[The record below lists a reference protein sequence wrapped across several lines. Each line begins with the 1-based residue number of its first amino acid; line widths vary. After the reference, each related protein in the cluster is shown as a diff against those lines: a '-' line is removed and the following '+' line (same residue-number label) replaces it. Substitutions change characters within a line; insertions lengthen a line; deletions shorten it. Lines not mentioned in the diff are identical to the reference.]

1 VLIGLEA
8 YTQQL
13 VQAVSNVPANAP
25 ASVNAVRLTTRKNGA
40 LSGRMLVRACGTAH
54 NACGTAHNA
63 CTYLLQGKP
72 GRMFIRIRT
81 FPGPERGD
89 RLTPLALAVRP
100 AI

>member
-54 NACGTAHNA
+54 NAC
-63 CTYLLQGKP
+63 TYLLQGKP